1 MSELFKGIMKGI
13 EQATEHLEGKAN
25 GSKTTRLSF
34 MPNITVRPTDIK
46 TLRKRLGLSQQ
57 ELAMLLDV
65 GIDTVRKWEQGR
77 NTPEGPSR
85 RMLQA
90 LQMNGRPF
98 VELFLQRA

>member
-34 MPNITVRPTDIK
+34 TPNIVVRPGDIK
-46 TLRKRLGLSQQ
+46 ALRKKLELSQQ
-57 ELAMLLDV
+57 ELALLLDV
-65 GIDTVRKWEQGR
+65 GVDTVRKWEQGR
-77 NTPEGPSR
+77 NKPEGPSR

-90 LQMNGRPF
+90 MQINGRPF